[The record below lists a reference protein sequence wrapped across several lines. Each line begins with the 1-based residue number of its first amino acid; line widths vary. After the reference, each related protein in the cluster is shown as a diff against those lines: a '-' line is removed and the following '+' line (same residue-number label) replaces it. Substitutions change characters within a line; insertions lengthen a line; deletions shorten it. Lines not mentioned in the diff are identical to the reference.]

1 MAVYS
6 NIESIKRLSNSSLT
20 SIIDVTNLNFKN
32 LASANLEFLNNIK
45 YNEVAN
51 SFEVYSGK
59 FEIAEFTNKLI
70 LTESGITTFTINSA
84 GKATGKDLLVDVSE
98 TKRQRFTDFP
108 DYPAIG
114 VPGEIV
120 YTGVQGLD
128 PVFGEDFIGFLASRG
143 WVSLTKDNGGGGGGN
158 VNLHDSGHRK
168 IIRANQ
174 LLTIQPDYQYW
185 IYGDFTVEGVVNNS
199 GELVIAN
206 GTLIISGSGQVNNY
220 GQGLVKIVNLATG
233 DSTRVVILSFTAIA
247 NTPIVLTHGLNTK
260 DFVYSVR
267 DGNEPI
273 DVNIEHLNNNSI
285 EVTSTADITDGRI
298 VFQAKI

>member
-1 MAVYS
+1 MAVY
-6 NIESIKRLSNSSLT
+6 NNLESIKRLSNTSLT
-20 SIIDVTNLNFKN
+20 SVIDVTNLNFTKV
-32 LASANLEFLNNIK
+32 AGSNLEFLNNIN
-45 YNEVAN
+45 YDEVAN
-51 SFEVYSGK
+51 SFQVYSGK

-143 WVSLTKDNGGGGGGN
+143 WVSLTKDNGGGGN
-158 VNLHDSGHRK
+158 VNLDDSGHRK

-206 GTLIISGSGQVNNY
+206 GTMVISGSGQVNNY
-220 GQGLVKIVNLATG
+220 GLGVVKIVNLATG
-233 DSTRVVILSFTAIA
+233 DSTRIVILNFTAVA
-247 NTPIVLTHGLNTK
+247 NSPITLSHNLNTK
-260 DFVYSVR
+260 DFVFSVR
-267 DGNEPI
+267 DGNDLI
-273 DVNIEHLNNNSI
+273 DVNIEHLNNNTI
-285 EVTSTADITDGRI
+285 ELTSTADVIDGRI

>member
-32 LASANLEFLNNIK
+32 LANANLEFLNNIK
-45 YNEVAN
+45 YDEVAN
-51 SFEVYSGK
+51 SFDVYSGK

-143 WVSLTKDNGGGGGGN
+143 WVSLTKDNGGGGGGS
-158 VNLHDSGHRK
+158 VNLDDSGHRK

-206 GTLIISGSGQVNNY
+206 GTLRISGSGQVNNY
-220 GQGLVKIVNLATG
+220 GNGLVKIVNLATG
-233 DSTRVVILSFTAIA
+233 DSTRVVVLSFTAIA

-267 DGNEPI
+267 EGNEPI

>member
-6 NIESIKRLSNSSLT
+6 NIESVKRLSNSSLT

-32 LASANLEFLNNIK
+32 IASANLEFLNNIK
-45 YNEVAN
+45 YNEVVN

-59 FEIAEFTNKLI
+59 FEISEFTNKLI

-128 PVFGEDFIGFLASRG
+128 PVFGEDFIGFLASQG
-143 WVSLTKDNGGGGGGN
+143 WVSLTKNNGGGGGGG
-158 VNLHDSGHRK
+158 HIDDSGHLK
-168 IIRANQ
+168 IIRANK
-174 LLTIQPDYQYW
+174 LLTIRPDYQYW

-206 GTLIISGSGQVNNY
+206 GTLVISGSGQVNNF
-220 GQGLVKIVNLATG
+220 GNGLVKIVNLATG

-273 DVNIEHLNNNSI
+273 DVNIEHLNTNSI
-285 EVTSTADITDGRI
+285 EVISTADITDGRI
-298 VFQAKI
+298 VFQSKI

>member
-6 NIESIKRLSNSSLT
+6 NIESIKRLTNSSLT
-20 SIIDVTNLNFKN
+20 SVIDVTNLNFKN
-32 LASANLEFLNNIK
+32 LADANLEFLNNIN
-45 YNEVAN
+45 YDEVAN
-51 SFEVYSGK
+51 SFQVYSGK

-143 WVSLTKDNGGGGGGN
+143 WVSLTKDNGGGGN
-158 VNLHDSGHRK
+158 VNLNDSGHRK

-206 GTLIISGSGQVNNY
+206 GTLVISGSGQVNNY

-233 DSTRVVILSFTAIA
+233 DSTRVTILSFTAVA
-247 NTPIVLTHGLNTK
+247 NTPITLTHNLNTK
-260 DFVYSVR
+260 DFVFSVR
-267 DGNEPI
+267 DGNELI
-273 DVNIEHLNNNSI
+273 DVNIEHLNNNTI
-285 EVTSTADITDGRI
+285 ELTSTADVVDGRI
-298 VFQAKI
+298 VFQSKI

>member
-1 MAVYS
+1 M
-6 NIESIKRLSNSSLT
+6 
-20 SIIDVTNLNFKN
+20 
-32 LASANLEFLNNIK
+32 
-45 YNEVAN
+45 
-51 SFEVYSGK
+51 
-59 FEIAEFTNKLI
+59 
-70 LTESGITTFTINSA
+70 
-84 GKATGKDLLVDVSE
+84 
-98 TKRQRFTDFP
+98 
-108 DYPAIG
+108 
-114 VPGEIV
+114 
-120 YTGVQGLD
+120 
-128 PVFGEDFIGFLASRG
+128 
-143 WVSLTKDNGGGGGGN
+143 SLTKDNGGGGGGS
-158 VNLHDSGHRK
+158 VNLDDSGHRK

-206 GTLIISGSGQVNNY
+206 GTLRISGSGQVNNY
-220 GQGLVKIVNLATG
+220 GNGLVKIVNLATG
-233 DSTRVVILSFTAIA
+233 DSTRVVVLSFTAIA

-267 DGNEPI
+267 EGNEPI